1 MLFGLAGVP
10 VPTQRGLVAAF
21 ASSMTVIMGV
31 NLIYP
36 ILPAMMAQ
44 LGVEASAVGLVITAY
59 TLPAIL
65 LSPLAGL
72 VADLHGRRPLLV
84 GGLLVFG
91 LAGVA
96 AGMAPSFEW
105 LLAARALQGI
115 GASALAPLTIVLI
128 GDLVQGDEESAAQ
141 GMKVV
146 LDRIATS
153 VFPLLAGV
161 LAVLSWSFPF
171 FLYALALGVALL
183 ALAWLPETRS
193 TEPTGVRAYV
203 GNLGEIRRRPR
214 LLFAFSAGALRFFLD
229 YAYFTYLPIYLALTR
244 GTSTAAVG
252 LLFICFAAGAMV
264 TASQAGR
271 LVRGREPTHLVLAGF
286 VLSGISVLIIPLLPH
301 EALVGASLFVYGL
314 GNGVI
319 SPLQKSVLTRNA
331 PPEVRAGVIAFDRLG
346 QQIAKTLGPGM
357 AGALLLVADL
367 SAVFWSLGALSL
379 LCVALAAPLVF
390 SQWRAPLQRGQPVA

>member
-1 MLFGLAGVP
+1 M
-10 VPTQRGLVAAF
+10 Q
-21 ASSMTVIMGV
+21 
-31 NLIYP
+31 
-36 ILPAMMAQ
+36 Q
-44 LGVEASAVGLVITAY
+44 LGVEPSAIGLVIAAY

-65 LSPLAGL
+65 LSPVTG
-72 VADLHGRRPLLV
+72 VIADLQGRRPLLV
-84 GGLLVFG
+84 GGLILFG

-96 AGMAPSFEW
+96 AGLAPSFE
-105 LLAARALQGI
+105 LVLVFRALQGI

-128 GDLVQGDEESAAQ
+128 GDLVRGEEESAAQ

-146 LDRIATS
+146 LDRVATS

-161 LAVLSWSFPF
+161 LAVVSWSLPF
-171 FLYALALGVALL
+171 LLYALALLVALL
-183 ALAWLPETRS
+183 ALVWLPETR
-193 TEPTGVRAYV
+193 TEESAGLRVYI
-203 GNLGEIRRRPR
+203 GNMGEIRRRPR

-244 GTSTAAVG
+244 GTSTATVG

-286 VLSGISVLIIPLLPH
+286 VLSGISVLIIPLLPS
-301 EALVGASLFVYGL
+301 EALVGVSLFIYGL

-331 PPEVRAGVIAFDRLG
+331 PPEVRAGVIALDRLG
-346 QQIAKTLGPGM
+346 QQIAKSLGPGA

-367 SAVFWSLGALSL
+367 SAVFWSLGALSF

-390 SQWRAPLQRGQPVA
+390 SRRWIPLDRRQPVA